1 MPAPRWNGNASDIGS
16 VRHYPDLTSVDEA
29 TVVALA
35 KSGNVPAFEQLVK
48 RRQSWIRNVLRRL
61 CGDAAL
67 ADDLA
72 QQAFLRAW
80 RSIGSLKTNLAFG
93 AWLRRMAVN
102 AWVDHAR
109 RRDPLDAIDA
119 SSEEAIEE
127 PDPVDAQAIG
137 EGVDLDRALST
148 LAAPVRLCIVLSYCE
163 GMSHSEIS
171 EATELPLGTVKSHI
185 SRGLE
190 RLQKILRTE
199 GS

>member
-1 MPAPRWNGNASDIGS
+1 M
-16 VRHYPDLTSVDEA
+16 DEA

-35 KSGNVPAFEQLVK
+35 KTGDVPAFEELVK
-48 RRQSWIRNVLRRL
+48 RRQSWLRNFLRRL
-61 CGDAAL
+61 CGDAHL

-72 QQAFLRAW
+72 QQALLRAW

-102 AWVDHAR
+102 AWLDHVR
-109 RRDPLDAIDA
+109 RRDPLDVIDA
-119 SSEEAIEE
+119 SGEGAIEQ
-127 PDPVDAQAIG
+127 PDPVDAQVIG
-137 EGVDLDRALST
+137 EGVDLHRALST
-148 LAAPVRLCIVLSYCE
+148 LAAPVRLCIVLSYGE

-190 RLQKILRTE
+190 RLQAILRIE